1 MSAIW
6 DVIIIGGGPAG
17 STAAMTLAK
26 EGKKVL
32 VLEKEKFP
40 RFHIGESLLPYNRRL
55 FDDLGLW
62 DKIENAGFMIK
73 RGAQFWLGDA
83 TKHIRV
89 TFATGAYTEYPES
102 WQVERS
108 RFDQILLNHARELGA
123 TVQEECTVLEHQVTD
138 HEVSVKY
145 RKVDGTMEEVRAG
158 FIMDASGL
166 GNVTANRAGL
176 RKFYPT
182 HRKLAI
188 YGHFNDVAMPM
199 EGELGDIL
207 IVRRENSWCWM
218 IPLDEKK
225 TSVGL
230 VMEAEDFKKLGKAP
244 AEVFEEAVQNTP
256 MLKQRFMKAT
266 AASPV
271 HVTSDFSY
279 RNDSLVS
286 PRIVRVGDASGFIDP
301 IFSSGVF
308 LAMQSGN
315 EGAKTVLEALD
326 SGVAMTAAMKRYESE
341 TRRCINMYWEFI
353 EKFYTEHFT
362 QLFMNPVPFMNLT
375 SAVNAV
381 LAGRTKLPF
390 AARWRLRVFFFFVW
404 LQKRYAVAPRVA
416 VR

>member
-1 MSAIW
+1 MSSAW
-6 DVIIIGGGPAG
+6 DIIIIGGGPAG

-26 EGKKVL
+26 SGRRVL

-55 FDDLGLW
+55 FDELGLW
-62 DKIENAGFMIK
+62 EKIQGAGFMTK
-73 RGAQFWLGDA
+73 RGAQFWLGDGSRHA
-83 TKHIRV
+83 RV
-89 TFATGAYTEYPES
+89 TFASGIFTEYPES

-108 RFDQILLNHARELGA
+108 KFDEILLNHARECGA
-123 TVQEECTVLEHQVTD
+123 SVQEECTVLEHHVTKD
-138 HEVSVKY
+138 DVSVKY
-145 RKVDGTMEEVRAG
+145 RSANGTVEEVQAR

-166 GNVTANRAGL
+166 GNVTANREGL
-176 RKFYPT
+176 RKFYPK
-182 HRKLAI
+182 HKKLAI
-188 YGHFNDVAMPM
+188 YGHFSDVRMPVD
-199 EGELGDIL
+199 GEMGDIL

-218 IPLDEKK
+218 IPLDERK

-230 VMEAEDFKKLGKAP
+230 VMDAEDYKKHGKSP
-244 AEVFEEAVQNTP
+244 DEVFHEAVQNTP
-256 MLKQRFMKAT
+256 ALKQRFLN
-266 AASPV
+266 ASAVSPL

-308 LAMQSGN
+308 LAMQSGYD
-315 EGAKTVLEALD
+315 GAKAVLEALD
-326 SGVAMTAAMKRYESE
+326 SQVAMTRSMKRYESE
-341 TRRCINMYWEFI
+341 TRRAISIYWEFI
-353 EKFYTEHFT
+353 EKFYTVHFT
-362 QLFMNPVPFMNLT
+362 QIFMAPAPFLQLT

-390 AARWRLRVFFFFVW
+390 SARWRLRVFFILVW
-404 LQKRYAVAPRVA
+404 LQKRYPVAPRVA

>member
-1 MSAIW
+1 MSSSW

-26 EGKKVL
+26 EGKRVL

-55 FDDLGLW
+55 FDELGLW
-62 DKIENAGFMIK
+62 EKIENAGFMPK

-83 TKHIRV
+83 TRHIRV

-102 WQVERS
+102 LQVERS
-108 RFDQILLNHARELGA
+108 KFDEILLNHARELGA
-123 TVQEECTVLEHQVTD
+123 AVQEECTVLEHQVTND
-138 HEVSVKY
+138 EVTVKY
-145 RKVDGTMEEVRAG
+145 RNAEGTMEEARAA

-182 HRKLAI
+182 HKKLAI
-188 YGHFNDVAMPM
+188 YGHFDHVEMPA
-199 EGELGDIL
+199 GRELGDIL
-207 IVRRENSWCWM
+207 IVRRRNSWCWM

-230 VMEAEDFKKLGKAP
+230 VMDAEDYKKQGKSP
-244 AEVFEEAVQNTP
+244 AEVFDEAVQKTP
-256 MLKQRFMKAT
+256 MLKQRFTNAT

-315 EGAKTVLEALD
+315 GGAKTVLEAID
-326 SGVAMTAAMKRYESE
+326 ARVAMTAGMKRYERE
-341 TRRCINMYWEFI
+341 TRRCISIYWEFI
-353 EKFYTEHFT
+353 EKFYTVQFT
-362 QLFMNPVPFMNLT
+362 QLFMNPAPFLKLP

-390 AARWRLRVFFFFVW
+390 AARWRLRVFFFLVW
-404 LQKRYAVAPRVA
+404 LQKRYPVAPRVA